1 MISNYP
7 ETIRKLLKKL
17 NKTEYKDEEM
27 ELSGFYGYDVQWVGT
42 DDSTNKWSYRHVLF
56 DLINN
61 EPVAEKITS
70 DESSAT
76 TYKTRI

>member
-27 ELSGFYGYDVQWVGT
+27 ELSGFYDYDVQWVGT
-42 DDSTNKWSYRHVLF
+42 DDSTK
-56 DLINN
+56 
-61 EPVAEKITS
+61 
-70 DESSAT
+70 
-76 TYKTRI
+76 